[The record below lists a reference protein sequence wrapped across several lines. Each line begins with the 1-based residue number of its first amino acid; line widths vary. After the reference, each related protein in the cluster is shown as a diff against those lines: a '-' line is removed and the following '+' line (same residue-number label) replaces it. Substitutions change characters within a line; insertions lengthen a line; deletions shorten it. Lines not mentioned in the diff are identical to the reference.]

1 LTSQNDYL
9 SRPGRLFF
17 VLAVAALAAMAAAG
31 SAGAKNSATHTRSAR
46 CEVGYRAASKVVR
59 KNGKSRRVTVCVRSA
74 AGASGAAEGPQ
85 APAPT
90 GAPPV
95 EPVATPPVAVPPIE
109 TPPGTTPPVETPPG
123 PTNTGPEVHAAIRQ
137 GFSQN
142 PLLPDEVTWHY
153 SASATQTVTA
163 NGVEQTESI
172 PLPEGR
178 LVFFVDGQLDC
189 EIQAGG
195 AIAGSACTVSLQQL
209 GAHEVE
215 AIFSGKTSSTATRTD
230 YIPKYPTSTNL
241 QVSVEPTAPENIDI
255 GPNKYGFDQHA
266 FEVGRLLISG
276 SVTPGGYPTF
286 DCEGQPSGCL
296 NPEIGLKNHRGSVAV
311 PLYAQHRL
319 NSATGL
325 EEWQVA
331 FDAYSPTAREEG
343 YFWQFPAESVGRQ
356 FFHAVSEA
364 NPALYE
370 PSSITVPLD
379 LNGGHYPFY
388 RWMKSGEAGGPVAAV
403 EGTMQRALIIGN
415 YNKFDG
421 TEAVLKFNGEFYGAS
436 GETEGCLY
444 QPRVDG
450 VSLTGLN
457 EEAQSSASG
466 FSTLGGFYGVS
477 AGPHTLELWVK
488 RSKGAGPGNC
498 ALHDGWFEAYEIVH

>member
-1 LTSQNDYL
+1 
-9 SRPGRLFF
+9 
-17 VLAVAALAAMAAAG
+17 
-31 SAGAKNSATHTRSAR
+31 
-46 CEVGYRAASKVVR
+46 
-59 KNGKSRRVTVCVRSA
+59 VT
-74 AGASGAAEGPQ
+74 
-85 APAPT
+85 
-90 GAPPV
+90 
-95 EPVATPPVAVPPIE
+95 
-109 TPPGTTPPVETPPG
+109 TTTD
-123 PTNTGPEVHAAIRQ
+123 PEVHAAIGQ

-142 PLLPDEVTWHY
+142 PLVPNEVTWRY
-153 SASATQTVTA
+153 SASAARTVTT
-163 NGVEQTESI
+163 NGVETTESV

-178 LVFFVDGQLDC
+178 LVFFLDGQLDC

-195 AIAGSACTVSLQQL
+195 AIAGSACTVDLQQL
-209 GAHEVE
+209 GGHEVE
-215 AIFSGKTSSTATRTD
+215 VVFSGATSSTATRTD
-230 YIPKYPTSTNL
+230 YIAKYPTSTNL
-241 QVSVEPTAPENIDI
+241 QVSVEPTAPEYLDI
-255 GPNKYGFDQHA
+255 GDNKYGFDQHA
-266 FEVGRLLISG
+266 FEVGRLRISG
-276 SVTPGGYPTF
+276 GVTPAGYPTF

-296 NPEIGLKNHRGSVAV
+296 NPEISLKNHRGSVSV

-319 NSATGL
+319 NSVTGQ

-331 FDAYSPTAREEG
+331 FDAYNPTAREEG
-343 YFWQFPAESVGRQ
+343 YFWQFPAESVGKQ

-364 NPALYE
+364 DPGLYE

-388 RWMKSGEAGGPVAAV
+388 RWMKSGEAGAPVAAV

-415 YNKFDG
+415 YSKFDG
-421 TEAVLKFNGEFYGAS
+421 TEAVLKFNGEFYGAA

-466 FSTLGGFYGVS
+466 FSTLGGFYGVP
-477 AGPHTLELWVK
+477 AGAHTLELWVK